1 MVGNKKDK
9 IIEEH
14 FDSLWQRYKKS
25 LEESMKDIK
34 FVFDDLD
41 LLYHKCHKI
50 MSNCRGSYI

>member
-1 MVGNKKDK
+1 MVGNKTDK

-34 FVFDDLD
+34 FAFDGLD
-41 LLYHKCHKI
+41 LLYHKCHI
-50 MSNCRGSYI
+50 YRYS